1 MNLIP
6 SAHSRISPTAKFVAY
21 FRQMSDIPYSK
32 DIVDVFDVESS
43 FQQLFMPNNKV
54 MYGDIFA
61 PLLEIRYKSIQY
73 AIEQANITQVLE
85 FASGISLRGL
95 AMTKDPNLTYVE
107 TDLPELNQEKID
119 LLSTVMKRNNI
130 KTRANLFFHAVNVLN
145 VDEIES
151 ALRHFSVHKPL
162 AIVHEGLFQYLTRD
176 EKKQAAKNI
185 HRLLERYGG
194 IWMTPD
200 LDTQSSF
207 HAHLFSQSQSQE
219 MMSLIKNLT
228 GRDFMQNAFQDEG
241 DVMAFFKD
249 LGFAVSWQPQMNE
262 NISLST
268 LNTKHINQEVLDA
281 LNKLRLWN
289 LKVA

>member
-6 SAHSRISPTAKFVAY
+6 IAHSRISPTAKFVAY

-95 AMTKDPNLTYVE
+95 AMTKDPNITYVE

-207 HAHLFSQSQSQE
+207 HTQLASRSQSEE

-281 LNKLRLWN
+281 LNKLRLWT